1 MLEKEGLFKTIS
13 SFANLISS
21 LYTAYYIGRNTWEVS
36 ETFYKSVWSLFEICY
51 FGLNMTMSVVLIGND
66 KYLLNRMHDT
76 EFLGLM
82 DIQVLRIIESF
93 LAIIIF
99 MKLLYFM

>member
-1 MLEKEGLFKTIS
+1 MVEKDGLFKSCS

-21 LYTAYYIGRNTWEVS
+21 LYTAYYIGRNTYEVS
-36 ETFYKSVWSLFEICY
+36 ETFYRSVWCLFEYSY
-51 FGLNMTMSVVLIGND
+51 FALNMTMSIVLIGND
-66 KYLLNRMHDT
+66 KYLLGMMNET
-76 EFLGLM
+76 AFIGILE
-82 DIQVLRIIESF
+82 IQYLRIIESF